1 MPRRERNAPLH
12 GIADMNDSKNL
23 AASVQARLLNIA
35 KAGGRDYGQV
45 LTKFAL
51 ERLLYRLSQST
62 HADSFLLKGALLFD
76 LWFDV
81 PLRPTRDID
90 LLGFGLAELPHVIGV
105 FDDLCSITVNDGIV
119 FVAESIKAEE
129 IRKEANY
136 AGIRIS
142 MIGLLGTA
150 RASIQVD
157 IGYGDAVTPAP
168 ETAIYPVLL
177 KDFPAPE
184 LRVYPRYTVVAEKLE
199 TLTTLGIANTRMK
212 DYFDLWVLHEQGEFD
227 QEILR
232 SAIAATFDRR
242 GRSIPT
248 RLPLGLS
255 DEFANDAQKQRQW
268 QAFLKKNQLKPNEL
282 DEVTQTL
289 RAWLWPLMSA

>member
-1 MPRRERNAPLH
+1 
-12 GIADMNDSKNL
+12 MNNSKNL

-35 KAGGRDYGQV
+35 KAEGRDYAQV

-51 ERLLYRLSQST
+51 ERLLYRLSQSS

-105 FDDLCSITVNDGIV
+105 FDDLCSITVDDGMV
-119 FVAESIKAEE
+119 FVPESIKAEE

-150 RASIQVD
+150 RTSIQID

-242 GRSIPT
+242 GRSIPN

-255 DEFANDAQKQRQW
+255 DEFASDAQKLRQW
-268 QAFLKKNQLKPNEL
+268 QGFLKKNQLKPIEL
-282 DEVTQTL
+282 AEVTQRL
-289 RAWLWPLMSA
+289 REWLWPLMSE